1 MRGGVQSHKSSLEL
15 CHRDLVLLFWK
26 VHLHGRQPQQ
36 DRSQHNPTFDK
47 WLESHFNLQ
56 RRFHHSVLSRQQS
69 PPVVESTTVSTN
81 YKFNRR
87 LFLFLFTKKKLRLS
101 AKLYV
106 LGLINAARFML
117 ICRRGGVVIAKQGK
131 RRKLFTTVVH
141 IRKLTWKYCF
151 IFCPII
157 FHMLSNYF
165 PIQEHTQDPT

>member
-1 MRGGVQSHKSSLEL
+1 MLRGVQSHKSSLEL

-69 PPVVESTTVSTN
+69 PPTTNLTAAFS
-81 YKFNRR
+81 FFFSR
-87 LFLFLFTKKKLRLS
+87 KKLRLS

-151 IFCPII
+151 TFCPII